1 MKKIRI
7 ELYET
12 PDGDCP
18 YEKWFFRL
26 TSSIRA
32 VVQSR
37 LDRIGKS
44 NFGDIKKIVEAKGLY
59 EIRLHIG
66 PGYRI
71 YFTKIG
77 GEIIILLCG
86 GMKKSQLRDIKKAQ
100 EYLMDY
106 LKRKKQ

>member
-1 MKKIRI
+1 MNKIRI

-12 PDGDCP
+12 LEGNCP
-18 YEKWFFRL
+18 FEKWFL
-26 TSSIRA
+26 QATSSIRA
-32 VVQSR
+32 VIQSR
-37 LDRIGKS
+37 LDRIGKG
-44 NFGDIKKIVEAKGLY
+44 NFGDVKKIAGARGLY

-77 GEIIILLCG
+77 EEIVILLCG
-86 GMKKSQLRDIKKAQ
+86 GVKKSQQRDIKKAQ

-106 LKRKKQ
+106 LTRKKR